1 MDIRRQR
8 SDELKDELAKD
19 GGMKDDSINDLEL
32 SDVEAKHVR
41 KIYRRLDLR
50 IIPAFWVLYFLC
62 SAVCS
67 SKKYR
72 RIGLICYI
80 A

>member
-1 MDIRRQR
+1 MDIRTQQ
-8 SDELKDELAKD
+8 SGELKHELAKD
-19 GGMKDDSINDLEL
+19 GDMKDDSINDLEL
-32 SDVEAKHVR
+32 SDSEAKHVR

-67 SKKYR
+67 P
-72 RIGLICYI
+72 RIY
-80 A
+80 